1 MTHSHEPSYYEIA
14 LTNKQV
20 LIVFVV
26 LLICIVAA
34 FFSGVWVGRKESSA
48 PVAVVAQE
56 GGEAASSPAAGEAAI
71 PGELHFFSDE
81 GAETEPSLAQM
92 AEEPKPGTTLLE
104 DLGAGEAEEA
114 ATDTP
119 REPVQTAAE
128 PPATEQPESTPVPG
142 GHVIQVFSSAD
153 EAQARKLLKELQKGG
168 YPAFLSPVDVSG
180 QTMFRVRVGPYT
192 ELTEAE
198 AVADR
203 VRRSFRL
210 DTWVTR

>member
-1 MTHSHEPSYYEIA
+1 MTQSHEPSYYEIA

-26 LLICIVAA
+26 LLVCIVAA
-34 FFSGVWVGRKESSA
+34 FFSGVWVGRQESSV
-48 PVAVVAQE
+48 PVAVVAPE
-56 GGEAASSPAAGEAAI
+56 GTDVTSPADGEEAA

-81 GAETEPSLAQM
+81 GAGKEPSLAEM

-104 DLGAGEAEEA
+104 DLGAGEAVEEPS
-114 ATDTP
+114 TDTAQ
-119 REPVQTAAE
+119 EPVQTAPV
-128 PPATEQPESTPVPG
+128 PPATGQPVSTPAPG

-153 EAQARKLLKELQKGG
+153 EAQANKLLKELQDGG

-210 DTWVTR
+210 DTWVTH